1 MKKLFIVF
9 VLFGTTAIHAKKIIN
24 GVEKTVVFV
33 GMVGDM
39 FHAGHVNI
47 LKNARNF
54 GDYLIVGVTSDDDAQ
69 SYKRVPI
76 LTFEERKAVVAACK
90 YVDEVVREPLHMS
103 KEFIVDHGIDVVVH
117 GDDMSEK
124 TLRIF
129 YQGPMDM
136 GILKVL
142 PYTPGISTSQII
154 QRILAR
160 AQEFQMERS
169 NKAAHLGAK
178 K

>member
-1 MKKLFIVF
+1 MKRLIVAF
-9 VLFGTTAIHAKKIIN
+9 LLLGITTNHAKKVVN
-24 GVEKTVVFV
+24 GVKKTVVFV

-39 FHAGHVNI
+39 FHVGHVNI

-54 GDYLIVGVTSDDDAQ
+54 GDYLIVGVTADDDAQ

-76 LTFEERKAVVAACK
+76 LTFEERKAVIGVCK

-103 KEFIVDHGIDVVVH
+103 KEFIEEHGIDVVVH
-117 GDDMSEK
+117 GNDMNEE
-124 TLRIF
+124 TLKIF
-129 YQGPMDM
+129 YQVPMEM

-160 AQEFQMERS
+160 AQEF
-169 NKAAHLGAK
+169 K